1 MRCEIRQRCKLSR
14 LSDDTRG
21 RLVDEASLDKMNPI
35 VDDYEGFVADI
46 ARQWIGTPYVHQASQ
61 KGVGSDCL
69 GLVYGIWR
77 ELYREEP
84 ISIPPYSRDWGEA
97 GGGDYLLDAV
107 SQIFDRVTL
116 RRSIFPGQVLV
127 FRMRRGSI
135 AKHLG
140 VVGQGD
146 PQATFIHSHTGRGV
160 HETALSSPWR
170 QRIAG
175 RFTFPPPN

>member
-1 MRCEIRQRCKLSR
+1 M
-14 LSDDTRG
+14 
-21 RLVDEASLDKMNPI
+21 VDEASLYKMMLS
-35 VDDYEGFVADI
+35 VGEYEGFVASI

-84 ISIPPYSRDWGEA
+84 ISIPPYSQDWGES
-97 GGGDYLLDAV
+97 GGGDCLLDAV
-107 SQIFDRVTL
+107 SLYFDRVTL
-116 RRSIFPGQVLV
+116 RRSISPGQVLV

-160 HETALSSPWR
+160 HETALSSAWR

-175 RFTFPPPN
+175 RFIFPPPN